1 MPFRWKI
8 NSSMPSSTSSRTW
21 SLSLVCVASLLTS
34 GFGGAPHSLDFTV
47 AASTDLGALVAFGP
61 FDGDSGL
68 GFTAAASP
76 ALDPSADGPLPVSPI
91 SLRILETRVPLM
103 VPALPAA
110 FHASLIDLSLALES
124 RWRQSRTKVVLPSPC
139 PAVVA
144 MIVLPSRM
152 VLVGSSLLHPTGQGL
167 QFNCRRPLRGW
178 VDPRTGAL
186 GGGARSIGRVGRWLQ
201 SARFSGT
208 ID

>member
-1 MPFRWKI
+1 
-8 NSSMPSSTSSRTW
+8 MPSSTSSRTW

-34 GFGGAPHSLDFTV
+34 GFGIAPHSLDFTV

-68 GFTAAASP
+68 GCTAAASP
-76 ALDPSADGPLPVSPI
+76 ALDPSADGLLPVSPI

-103 VPALPAA
+103 VPTLPAA

-124 RWRQSRTKVVLPSPC
+124 RWRRSRTKAVLPSPC

-152 VLVGSSLLHPTGQGL
+152 VLVGYSLLHPRGQEL
-167 QFNCRRPLRGW
+167 QFNAACSQDDLDSGSDEFCPTRIASLAHESSASGSS
-178 VDPRTGAL
+178 RTS
-186 GGGARSIGRVGRWLQ
+186 GGTS
-201 SARFSGT
+201 
-208 ID
+208 